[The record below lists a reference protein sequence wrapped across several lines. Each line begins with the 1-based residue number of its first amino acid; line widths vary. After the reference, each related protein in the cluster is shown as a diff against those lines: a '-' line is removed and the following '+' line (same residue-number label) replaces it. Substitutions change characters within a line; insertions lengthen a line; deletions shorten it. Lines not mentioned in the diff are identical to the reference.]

1 MRPTFLDLSRGAA
14 GIPTAILVCL
24 VAADVM
30 ILAQPALATVPPYAE
45 EWSVNSSPE
54 DVEVDPFGR
63 VWVSCNDDTIRVYTA
78 TGGHL
83 LFTFGGSG
91 IGDGEF
97 RNPYGIAFDPSG
109 EAYICDYEGARV
121 QKFTSGGAFLLSW
134 PIPSTRSDHVAVDAA
149 GDVYVTGFN
158 DASVHK
164 YTPAG
169 VPLLSW
175 ASNGGS
181 TTAGIVEANGTINV
195 VQWDAPVVEQFM
207 TDGTFLGAFSAGT
220 LNGTDIEVDAGSQL
234 WVADYGNNQ
243 LRIFTANGVPVDTY
257 GSLGSGPGEF
267 SGLIGLALGPDGS
280 VYVADE
286 MNRRV
291 QRFGDP
297 VAGVAPGSEAA
308 APSAGGAAITAIAP
322 NPCRSGAQLTYS
334 LLREEEVR
342 LTVVDVHGRVVAT
355 LVDGR
360 VAPGSHRIA
369 WAARNESGEQL
380 AAGVYFLRL
389 AHGQNLDGARF
400 TVVR

>member
-1 MRPTFLDLSRGAA
+1 MKPICLALSRGVASL
-14 GIPTAILVCL
+14 PLAILCL

-30 ILAQPALATVPPYAE
+30 IPVPPALAVVPPYAE

-63 VWVSCNDDTIRVYTA
+63 VWVSCSDDTIRVYTA

-91 IGDGEF
+91 TGDGEF
-97 RNPYGIAFDPSG
+97 RTPYGIAFDPSG

-158 DASVHK
+158 DTSVHK

-175 ASNGGS
+175 TSNGGS
-181 TTAGIVEANGTINV
+181 TTAGIVVANGTINV
-195 VQWDAPVVEQFM
+195 VQWDAPVVEQFRA
-207 TDGTFLGAFSAGT
+207 DGTFLGAFSAGT
-220 LNGTDIEVDAGSQL
+220 VNGTDIEVDAGSQL
-234 WVADYGNNQ
+234 WVADYSQNR

-257 GSLGSGPGEF
+257 GSFGSGPGEF

-286 MNRRV
+286 MNGRV

-297 VAGVAPGSEAA
+297 VAGVAPGSEGA
-308 APSAGGAAITAIAP
+308 APSVGGAAITTIAP
-322 NPCRSGAQLTYS
+322 NPCRSEAQLTYS
-334 LLREEEVR
+334 LMREEEVR

-355 LVDGR
+355 LVDGV

-369 WAARNESGEQL
+369 WAARSESGERL

-389 AHGQNLDGARF
+389 AHGQGLDGARF
-400 TVVR
+400 TIVR